1 MFLFIYAEPFLC
13 DLLWKEKRLSIKKC
27 VGIDSRKLNDIVQ
40 NTQEKIVKGQERRA
54 LNLYVREEERVV
66 ERERGE
72 KKGERG
78 RDKDDIGNMLGK
90 YQTY

>member
-1 MFLFIYAEPFLC
+1 M
-13 DLLWKEKRLSIKKC
+13 
-27 VGIDSRKLNDIVQ
+27 
-40 NTQEKIVKGQERRA
+40 KGQERRA

-66 ERERGE
+66 ERERERRE

>member
-13 DLLWKEKRLSIKKC
+13 DLLWKEKRLSIKKF

-66 ERERGE
+66 ERERE
-72 KKGERG
+72 ERKKGRERK
-78 RDKDDIGNMLGK
+78 R
-90 YQTY
+90 

>member
-1 MFLFIYAEPFLC
+1 M
-13 DLLWKEKRLSIKKC
+13 
-27 VGIDSRKLNDIVQ
+27 
-40 NTQEKIVKGQERRA
+40 KGQERRA

>member
-1 MFLFIYAEPFLC
+1 M
-13 DLLWKEKRLSIKKC
+13 
-27 VGIDSRKLNDIVQ
+27 
-40 NTQEKIVKGQERRA
+40 KGQERRA

-78 RDKDDIGNMLGK
+78 RDKDDNI
-90 YQTY
+90 

>member
-1 MFLFIYAEPFLC
+1 ME
-13 DLLWKEKRLSIKKC
+13 EK
-27 VGIDSRKLNDIVQ
+27 G
-40 NTQEKIVKGQERRA
+40 
-54 LNLYVREEERVV
+54 VV
-66 ERERGE
+66 ERERR

>member
-1 MFLFIYAEPFLC
+1 ME
-13 DLLWKEKRLSIKKC
+13 
-27 VGIDSRKLNDIVQ
+27 
-40 NTQEKIVKGQERRA
+40 GQERRA